1 MGLQQVKQF
10 LRVDFDDDDSY
21 IILLIDVAKEYIIDA
36 VGKYDETSARYKLL
50 LLNIVSTLY
59 ENREYTIDKTNEK
72 VAYTLKSIILQ
83 LQLEGDPIEK
93 S

>member
-1 MGLQQVKQF
+1 MDLQQVKQF
-10 LRVDFDDDDSY
+10 LRIDFDDDDSY

-83 LQLEGDPIEK
+83 LQLEGDSIE
-93 S
+93 

>member
-1 MGLQQVKQF
+1 MDLQQVKQF
-10 LRVDFDDDDSY
+10 LRIDFDDDDSY
-21 IILLIDVAKEYIIDA
+21 IILLIDVAKEYIIGA

-72 VAYTLKSIILQ
+72 VTYTLKSIILQ
-83 LQLEGDPIEK
+83 LQLEGDTVD
-93 S
+93 

>member
-1 MGLQQVKQF
+1 MDLQQVKQF
-10 LRVDFDDDDSY
+10 LRIDFDDDDSY

-83 LQLEGDPIEK
+83 LQLEGDLIE
-93 S
+93 

>member
-1 MGLQQVKQF
+1 MDLEQIKQF

-83 LQLEGDPIEK
+83 LQLEGDTVD
-93 S
+93 

>member
-1 MGLQQVKQF
+1 MDLQQVKQF
-10 LRVDFDDDDSY
+10 LRIDFDDDDSY
-21 IILLIDVAKEYIIDA
+21 IILLIDVAKEYIIGA

-83 LQLEGDPIEK
+83 LQLEGDTVD
-93 S
+93 